1 MSGNSSRRV
10 LFFAIDFDQST
21 LSSVGQNDFNCFIES
36 TTNSEI
42 IQYQVNWRFLD
53 ESPYTASKSSI
64 DNYKYQEVRKNNPA
78 YGNIDSI
85 RCNLDKI
92 SVKFYTRYCGSLYKL
107 KSLKGAVNLSFCEKL
122 YFDISYKR
130 HMIYASKSVPDNGY
144 YYQIP
149 VKNSTNILYG
159 KFRNNCKC
167 WDGDLNTSRGY
178 NSCFPDP
185 VTNQKCRDGYRL
197 EKYSV
202 GGGLLEDCVLDVDC
216 SINCRECNTDSE
228 CIDCLNSEYNVNYIN
243 YFTESRFCGNCASNC
258 FSCWGPNDLDC
269 HCHADQFGYEGSAF
283 YIKEF
288 HLCVPSLVC
297 PDNCVLCSSQV
308 CLGCSNN
315 YFLDPIT
322 KTCLPVNTRSCAI
335 YKEGFPY
342 FCLECVQGYFMTE
355 KNYCESCPSNCLH
368 CVDFSTCVVCE
379 NDYRKYLN
387 KCISYSPNLF
397 SILENANIQL
407 QTNTRF
413 ENTRINY
420 HILKFYDV
428 EKNKVLDYSYSDE
441 IYSQKMRPMTQKQYL
456 DILSSYT
463 LEECDRKLSIDCIF
477 LRKSKFQVKT
487 ILHTKNQINQNT
499 SCLRFKRIN
508 QCSECL
514 PYYYL
519 NIFTKKCVKI
529 DSLLVEKVRY
539 NKPQNQYQPFAC
551 RSNYFLNL
559 KTKKC
564 VENISNCLTLTKDN
578 KCTLCKPGFSVSH
591 NKTSCLK
598 CPSNCLSCIDSAYCT
613 ECVKSHFLTFDRGNQ
628 YKHQVTK
635 VNTRNTCK
643 PCVFPCVECLS
654 ASFCKVCH
662 LSYER
667 YSKNVTTKLCRITC
681 SMSTEFLENNQ
692 CVKCTKCDFCQV
704 RGKVKCVNCPQCK
717 SKCKFMLSEEL
728 HIQETSVSYFYV
740 DTHNFILQNTDT
752 LVKVQEK
759 VQITKQTNT
768 RYKVSYNGAATEET
782 VSFFFNPSSVSSVSC
797 VYNFE
802 EPLVLTFTRKTQNII
817 GLNPENVVSVVYTL
831 KLSAL
836 LTQLKAN
843 SGY

>member
-1 MSGNSSRRV
+1 M
-10 LFFAIDFDQST
+10 
-21 LSSVGQNDFNCFIES
+21 
-36 TTNSEI
+36 
-42 IQYQVNWRFLD
+42 
-53 ESPYTASKSSI
+53 
-64 DNYKYQEVRKNNPA
+64 
-78 YGNIDSI
+78 
-85 RCNLDKI
+85 
-92 SVKFYTRYCGSLYKL
+92 
-107 KSLKGAVNLSFCEKL
+107 
-122 YFDISYKR
+122 
-130 HMIYASKSVPDNGY
+130 
-144 YYQIP
+144 
-149 VKNSTNILYG
+149 
-159 KFRNNCKC
+159 
-167 WDGDLNTSRGY
+167 
-178 NSCFPDP
+178 
-185 VTNQKCRDGYRL
+185 
-197 EKYSV
+197 
-202 GGGLLEDCVLDVDC
+202 
-216 SINCRECNTDSE
+216 
-228 CIDCLNSEYNVNYIN
+228 
-243 YFTESRFCGNCASNC
+243 
-258 FSCWGPNDLDC
+258 
-269 HCHADQFGYEGSAF
+269 
-283 YIKEF
+283 
-288 HLCVPSLVC
+288 
-297 PDNCVLCSSQV
+297 
-308 CLGCSNN
+308 
-315 YFLDPIT
+315 
-322 KTCLPVNTRSCAI
+322 
-335 YKEGFPY
+335 
-342 FCLECVQGYFMTE
+342 
-355 KNYCESCPSNCLH
+355 
-368 CVDFSTCVVCE
+368 
-379 NDYRKYLN
+379 
-387 KCISYSPNLF
+387 
-397 SILENANIQL
+397 
-407 QTNTRF
+407 
-413 ENTRINY
+413 
-420 HILKFYDV
+420 
-428 EKNKVLDYSYSDE
+428 
-441 IYSQKMRPMTQKQYL
+441 
-456 DILSSYT
+456 
-463 LEECDRKLSIDCIF
+463 
-477 LRKSKFQVKT
+477 KT

-598 CPSNCLSCIDSAYCT
+598 CPSNCLSCIDSAYFT

-740 DTHNFILQNTDT
+740 DTHNFILHNTDT

-843 SGY
+843 SGYYLIEFLNVNKVVNYLFIFDNKSKNVLKDFNDFSRSNNYSRYNFVQKRFFNLDSKVVHNKFKLIETACSFSMKENLIQAQDVVGLHELLLFGLICLSTLNFYLVYPFFKSVIDYHKFVMTYPSKSEE